1 VDELPAQ
8 RYWRLAWLVAMVW
21 AAALAVVF
29 RQTPPDS
36 AYPKVDAIAF
46 YTAGSL
52 AAEGRWDALYTARAE
67 RQTVAMDAAPLGAL
81 PGAPLEF
88 TLITVTTSPEWRDA
102 ALALGYPDS
111 NAPPFAYTPGY
122 AVLFQGLAL
131 LPWRWATLVW
141 DALNLLI
148 FAGGLALFCR
158 ETSERHGLTLFA
170 AALLLLPLSHP
181 LQFSLFCG
189 QGTPMIVGAGLI
201 LFSMAVGRFGAVPS
215 GMVGAVCGVVLF
227 SKLLPI
233 LWVVPLIALWR
244 WPLAGGVLA
253 GVAFVLM
260 LGLVVAPWDAHVQ
273 MVETASALLSGVQF
287 WSGNQS
293 LEAFVGR
300 FWYST
305 NLTQMPG
312 TAVDPLIFGG
322 ILKVAKLLLL
332 LGLVVFTLLTKI
344 ALPRVCVLWLM
355 LPAMLPHLSWSHY
368 GLYAVPGLLI
378 CGARVLESSSY
389 GWRRGLQWGV
399 LILLGIAWGMNPDFW
414 KILVEGGSGGADVQT
429 LFRIAVGLPFLAM
442 VGMWVLI
449 LLKTFG
455 EGDSSLTEKVSSE

>member
-1 VDELPAQ
+1 MGVLPAE
-8 RYWRLAWLVAMVW
+8 RFWRLAWLLAVVW
-21 AAALAVVF
+21 AFALAVVF
-29 RQTPPDS
+29 RQTSADS
-36 AYPKVDAIAF
+36 SFPKVDAIAF

-52 AAEGRWDALYTARAE
+52 AAEGRWNAMYTARAE
-67 RQTVAMDAAPLGAL
+67 RRNVAMDVAPVGAM

-88 TLITVTTSPEWRDA
+88 SLITVRTSSEWRES
-102 ALALGYPDS
+102 ALAQGYPDS

-131 LPWRWATLVW
+131 LPWRWATFMW

-158 ETSERHGLTLFA
+158 DASERHGSLILA
-170 AALLLLPLSHP
+170 VALLLLPLAHP

-201 LFSMAVGRFGAVPS
+201 LFSTAAGRLGAVPA
-215 GMVGAVCGVVLF
+215 GVLGAVCGVVLF

-233 LWVVPLIALWR
+233 LWVVPLFAVRRWALVS
-244 WPLAGGVLA
+244 GVLA
-253 GVAFVLM
+253 GVAIVLV
-260 LGLVVAPWDAHVQ
+260 LGLVVAPWGAHLQ
-273 MVETASALLSGVQF
+273 MVDTARALLSGVQY

-312 TAVDPLIFGG
+312 TAVEPFILGG
-322 ILKVAKLLLL
+322 ILKGAKLLLL
-332 LGLVVFTLLTKI
+332 LGLLIFTLRSK
-344 ALPRVCVLWLM
+344 AGLPRLGVLWLM
-355 LPAMLPHLSWSHY
+355 LPALLPHLSWSHY
-368 GLYAVPGLLI
+368 GLYAVPALI
-378 CGARVLESSSY
+378 LCGASVLESSSQ

-414 KILVEGGSGGADVQT
+414 KILVEGGTGGAGVQT

-442 VGMWVLI
+442 LGVWTWAFGSTI
-449 LLKTFG
+449 LRN
-455 EGDSSLTEKVSSE
+455 E